1 MKNIL
6 KWTGVLLMI
15 LIVSCSKDEDKNGGF
30 APVFTPGE
38 ATEITRTSVHLSGE
52 VVYAEN
58 MAFECGF
65 MYSTAASV
73 PTKDAI
79 RAKGTIEE
87 GYLCKATLTGL
98 KPNTTYYY
106 CMYASNGSSLVRGD
120 KIKQFATLADGVPKM
135 DATTLEG
142 VGERSITVSSR
153 ILDNGGSD
161 IQSCG
166 FGYRVMDEEIKYTYV
181 DAEAYTNEAKM
192 EYRLTIKNLTPE
204 TRYQLLAYAI
214 NSKGR
219 GEGEVMVI
227 TTTSLQSP
235 TVSTQDVAN
244 ITATSAVV
252 AGTLED
258 PGKGT
263 VTERGF
269 MISEK
274 GSTEVPTKVVATSP
288 QEEKTFTQII
298 PGLKP
303 NTTYVVYAY
312 AQSTL
317 ESETLIGQGY
327 TKEFKTLER
336 TVPSLSMA
344 SCSEIDKINNSMTVT
359 AKITNDGNGTI
370 SGVGFYYSMTNKNP
384 TAADSPL
391 PCEVKEDNTITG
403 VISGLLKNKTYY
415 VRAYAVNEEGE
426 GVGGV
431 IEVLPLPVGALSFG
445 EVTYSL
451 KDNAL
456 TLISSITNTGEGT
469 VTERGFLW
477 STTTNVPTDMDKL
490 VATGD
495 NKAFTATLPAV
506 KKDTPYYIRA
516 YAVNERGQTNGEL
529 LEVTPIKVDVPA
541 INTVKATL
549 EGTAL
554 ALESSV
560 ASANNGTVSERGF
573 VWSFDSSKQP
583 FEMENTLAATGDDSK
598 FIAKLAG
605 VEPNKT
611 YYICAYAVN
620 EKGKGY
626 GAKIS
631 STPWSVTQP
640 QVSNVECTLK
650 DGIATIKSCV
660 ISTGNGTISKRGFL
674 WSTTQSSPE
683 QMEND
688 LVASGNDD
696 EFTATIPNVAIG
708 QEYYIYAYAVNEIG
722 TAYSRVWHDKL
733 WKVTVPTLSDV
744 EYEVN
749 GTTLTIK
756 SKVLSTGNGTITER
770 GFYWNQVSS
779 SITGNQLLA
788 TSGDNDG
795 FTATM
800 EIEPNKN
807 YYIYAYAVNQ
817 AGTGK
822 SNVKS
827 GVLLRVYPPNV
838 GPTTGKIQGRSVVLS
853 SYVSSEAE
861 LTQVGFYYSINGSP
875 TTESKFLAAPMGE
888 IFEATL
894 ENLEVDKTYHIRAY
908 AKNIGAWQLGEE
920 YIVTLQTPYFGDQTT
935 IQSKTGTSISA
946 SLSSYYVHS
955 GTGTISKVGFCYSS
969 TNKEPTLKDS
979 IVEATQTN
987 GWYIGEIKGLTLGTT
1002 YYIRPYATSEY
1013 GTGYGKVIEVTTKG
1027 KPGEGDIDAPDKN
1040 N

>member
-1 MKNIL
+1 M
-6 KWTGVLLMI
+6 LLMI
-15 LIVSCSKDEDKNGGF
+15 LIVSCSKDEDKKGGF
-30 APVFTPGE
+30 APIFTPGE
-38 ATEITRTSVHLSGE
+38 ATEITRTSAYLSGE
-52 VVYAEN
+52 VEYADN

-79 RAKGTIEE
+79 RVKGTIEE

-98 KPNTTYYY
+98 KPYTTYYY
-106 CMYASNGSSLVRGD
+106 CMYASNGSSLVRGE
-120 KIKQFATLADGVPKM
+120 KIKKFVTLADGVPKM
-135 DATTLEG
+135 DVTLLEG
-142 VGERSITVSSR
+142 VDERSITVSSR
-153 ILDNGGSD
+153 ILDDGGSN
-161 IQSCG
+161 IQSYG

-192 EYRLTIKNLTPE
+192 EYRLAIKNLTPE
-204 TRYQLLAYAI
+204 TRYEILAYAI

-274 GSTEVPTKVVATSP
+274 GSTEVPTKVVSTSP

-298 PGLKP
+298 TGLKP

-312 AQSTL
+312 AQGTL

-344 SCSEIDKINNSMTVT
+344 SCSEIDKTNNSMIVT
-359 AKITNDGNGTI
+359 AKITNEGNGTI
-370 SGVGFYYSMTNKNP
+370 SGGGFYYSMTNKNP

-415 VRAYAVNEEGE
+415 IRAYAVNEEGE

-495 NKAFTATLPAV
+495 NKAFTATLPDV
-506 KKDTPYYIRA
+506 KKDTRYYIRA
-516 YAVNERGQTNGEL
+516 YAVNESGQTNGEL

-541 INTVKATL
+541 ISTVKATL
-549 EGTAL
+549 EGTEL
-554 ALESSV
+554 TLESSV
-560 ASANNGTVSERGF
+560 TSANNGTVNERGF

-583 FEMENTLAATGDDSK
+583 SEMENTLTATGDNSK
-598 FIAKLAG
+598 FVAKLVG

-626 GAKIS
+626 GTKIS
-631 STPWSVTQP
+631 STPWKVTKP
-640 QVSNVECTLK
+640 RVSDIEYTLEGMNLLIKSRVVSN
-650 DGIATIKSCV
+650 
-660 ISTGNGTISKRGFL
+660 GNGTVSKKGFR
-674 WSTTQSSPE
+674 WSITQSSPDK
-683 QMEND
+683 MEND
-688 LVASGNDD
+688 LVATGDGD
-696 EFTATIPNVAIG
+696 EFTATLSNIQAEQAYYICAYAENESGTGYGNVWYNVPYAISLPTVSNVEYELKGTTLTMNSKVVSTGNGEIQEVGFYWKTNGDYAYPSEKLAATLNADNSFNASMKVTPNTT
-708 QEYYIYAYAVNEIG
+708 YYIYAYAVNKKG
-722 TAYSRVWHDKL
+722 
-733 WKVTVPTLSDV
+733 
-744 EYEVN
+744 
-749 GTTLTIK
+749 
-756 SKVLSTGNGTITER
+756 
-770 GFYWNQVSS
+770 
-779 SITGNQLLA
+779 
-788 TSGDNDG
+788 
-795 FTATM
+795 M
-800 EIEPNKN
+800 
-807 YYIYAYAVNQ
+807 
-817 AGTGK
+817 GK
-822 SNVKS
+822 SNQRSDVPLH
-827 GVLLRVYPPNV
+827 VNRPNV
-838 GPTTGKIQGRSVVLS
+838 GGTEGTIKDYSVELS
-853 SYVSSEAE
+853 SYASNDTD
-861 LTQVGFYYSINGSP
+861 LTKVGFYYSTKGTP
-875 TTESKFLAAPMGE
+875 TTADNFLEASLSNKFK
-888 IFEATL
+888 ATL
-894 ENLEVDKTYHIRAY
+894 ENLEVNKTYYVRAY
-908 AKNIGAWQLGEE
+908 AESLGVGSLGST
-920 YIVTLQTPYFGDQTT
+920 YQVTITTPSFNGDTYVT
-935 IQSKTGTSISA
+935 DKTGTSIS
-946 SLSSYYVHS
+946 LRVSSIQP
-955 GTGTISKVGFCYSS
+955 GTAGTVSEIGFCYSETNKVPTIEDSHVDAKS
-969 TNKEPTLKDS
+969 TNNYDYYGVMTGLKR
-979 IVEATQTN
+979 
-987 GWYIGEIKGLTLGTT
+987 GTT
-1002 YYIRPYATSEY
+1002 YYIRPYAKSKY
-1013 GTGYGKVIEVTTKG
+1013 GIGYGKVISVTTKA
-1027 KPGEGDIDAPDKN
+1027 KPGEGDIESPDKKN
-1040 N
+1040 